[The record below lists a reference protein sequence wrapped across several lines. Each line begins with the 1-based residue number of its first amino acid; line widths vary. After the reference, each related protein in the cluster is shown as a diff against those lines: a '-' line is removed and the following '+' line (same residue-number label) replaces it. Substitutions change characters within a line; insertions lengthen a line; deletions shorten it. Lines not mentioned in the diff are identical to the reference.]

1 MYCVIEH
8 TAHFSLTT
16 VHCRTFAKIFDTII
30 ISAKSWISNLALNLS
45 FCRGVTLLDGAIC
58 LGEQNTLSVQQCI
71 RIIYKRQI
79 LWSLWGVY
87 NGPFLNRKSSGK
99 SQERFTHRNHK
110 RMGSYFQRHRKN

>member
-1 MYCVIEH
+1 MATCDGRGSCIGLGLPSY
-8 TAHFSLTT
+8 S
-16 VHCRTFAKIFDTII
+16 II
-30 ISAKSWISNLALNLS
+30 TLS
-45 FCRGVTLLDGAIC
+45 VKRRQWVVRLGVTLLDGAIC
-58 LGEQNTLSVQQCI
+58 LGEQNTLSIQQCI
-71 RIIYKRQI
+71 RIIHKRQI